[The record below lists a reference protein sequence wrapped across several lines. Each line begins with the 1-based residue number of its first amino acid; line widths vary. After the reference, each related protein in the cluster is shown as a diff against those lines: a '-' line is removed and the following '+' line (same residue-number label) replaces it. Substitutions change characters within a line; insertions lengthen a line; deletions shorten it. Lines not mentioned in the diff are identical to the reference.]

1 MSEDAAMS
9 AFLGVAACVMSIAA
23 AVQEGGTMW
32 AFGWIAGI
40 ALVGVAIG
48 IVLGR
53 RG

>member
-9 AFLGVAACVMSIAA
+9 AFIGVAACVMSIAM
-23 AVQEGGTMW
+23 AVLEGGTRW
-32 AFGWIAGI
+32 VFFWTLGI
-40 ALVGVAIG
+40 ALVGIAIG

>member
-9 AFLGVAACVMSIAA
+9 AFIGVAACVMSIAA
-23 AVQEGGTMW
+23 AVLEGGTRW
-32 AFGWIAGI
+32 AFFWIAGI
-40 ALVGVAIG
+40 SLVGVAIG

>member
-9 AFLGVAACVMSIAA
+9 AFIGVAACALSV
-23 AVQEGGTMW
+23 AVAVLEGGTRW
-32 AFGWIAGI
+32 AFFWIAGI
-40 ALVGVAIG
+40 AFVGVAIG